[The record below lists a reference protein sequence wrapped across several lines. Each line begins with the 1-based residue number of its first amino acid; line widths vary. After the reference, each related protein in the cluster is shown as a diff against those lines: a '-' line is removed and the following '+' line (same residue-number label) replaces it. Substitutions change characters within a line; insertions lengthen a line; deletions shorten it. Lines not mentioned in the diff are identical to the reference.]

1 MAGATTGGG
10 AGVVGGE
17 DLRFLIL
24 SEPFALSMGTVSPV
38 NPVNRWWAAT
48 GGAIGFAGFTY
59 RDEIKRRDLGPVGDM
74 AIREHADVWRSAEYL
89 RRKSMDSAEQA
100 GELIQHDTI

>member
-1 MAGATTGGG
+1 M
-10 AGVVGGE
+10 
-17 DLRFLIL
+17 
-24 SEPFALSMGTVSPV
+24 

-59 RDEIKRRDLGPVGDM
+59 RDEIKRRNLGPVGDM
-74 AIREHADVWRSAEYL
+74 AIRGHADVWRSAEYL